1 MEALSV
7 NEERK
12 REKERERERERE
24 REKVLKKSLG
34 FSEHEEIV
42 SKLPCEIDVLTYYTS
57 SAAAAATALTALVT
71 WHHSLYSRL
80 YQPTNQPGL
89 INLHLS

>member
-12 REKERERERERE
+12 REKERERERE

-57 SAAAAATALTALVT
+57 SAAAAAATALTALVT